1 MTLGVVPT
9 SNLRIGII
17 GIGAFGSRA
26 ALRLLWSGFHH
37 LMVYD
42 THEQTPRFFT
52 GDHGGLSMGSP
63 TMLAQQSDIII
74 TALPSAA
81 EMRRAFFGWEGLAKY
96 PNKKNSVILDIGTTD
111 PMETAAMAKELEA
124 AGFPL
129 VDAPAFGTPQDAK
142 EGKLTMVVGGSDSAV
157 ERCQPVLETLATRVI
172 RAGATGSA
180 QAAAAIADYMRSV
193 RLLAAS
199 EAIRLGSH
207 FGFEPANLLEVC
219 DALGG
224 DALPQMLKD
233 EVASRRFRTGLQ
245 LGVIHAN
252 VALAEKMNRSAGL
265 GLPLVAE
272 TENMLARAE
281 ERLGYSMDHS
291 AVIKWLEMLAAPKES
306 APAQA
311 EAEISADAKT
321 GPA

>member
-9 SNLRIGII
+9 SPLRIGVI

-142 EGKLTMVVGGSDSAV
+142 EGKLTMVVGGTDEAV
-157 ERCQPVLETLATRVI
+157 ERCRPILDTLAARVI

-180 QAAAAIADYMRSV
+180 QAAAAIADYVRAV

-199 EAIRLGSH
+199 EAIRLGRQ
-207 FGFEPANLLEVC
+207 FGFEPGNLLEVC

-224 DALPQMLKD
+224 AALPQMLKD
-233 EVASRRFRTGLQ
+233 EVATRRFRTGLQ

-252 VALAEKMNRSAGL
+252 VALAEKMNRDAGL
-265 GLPLVAE
+265 GLPLLPA
-272 TENMLARAE
+272 TENLLTKAE

-291 AVIKWLEMLAAPKES
+291 ALIKWLETLAAPPEE
-306 APAQA
+306 AQA
-311 EAEISADAKT
+311 AAEPPAGTETKT
-321 GPA
+321 GSA

>member
-9 SNLRIGII
+9 SSLRIGVI

-81 EMRRAFFGWEGLAKY
+81 EMRTVFFGWEGLAKY
-96 PNKKNSVILDIGTTD
+96 PNKKNSVIMDIGTTD
-111 PMETAAMAKELEA
+111 PMETVAMAKELEA
-124 AGFPL
+124 SGFSL

-142 EGKLTMVVGGSDSAV
+142 EGKLTMVVGGTDSAV
-157 ERCQPVLETLATRVI
+157 ERCQPVLETLASRIV

-180 QAAAAIADYMRSV
+180 QAAAALADYV
-193 RLLAAS
+193 RAAQLLAAS
-199 EAIRLGSH
+199 EAIRLGGR
-207 FGFEPANLLEVC
+207 FGFEPANLLKVC

-224 DALPQMLKD
+224 SATAEILRR
-233 EVASRRFRTGLQ
+233 EVATRRFRTGLQ
-245 LGVIHAN
+245 LGILNAN
-252 VALAEKMNRSAGL
+252 VALAERMAGSAGMPS
-265 GLPLVAE
+265 PLLAATRDALVKAE
-272 TENMLARAE
+272 G
-281 ERLGYSMDHS
+281 RLGYSMDHS
-291 AVIKWLEMLAAPKES
+291 AVIKWLETLSVPRGDEGQ
-306 APAQA
+306 P
-311 EAEISADAKT
+311 ETKT